1 MGRIRME
8 AVLRNP
14 PAGAALSSL
23 YRDIACGGPRGGDM
37 LVPNPEIIHAINID
51 LSNWCWRNVGPGAAS
66 SCSLAGGWANAL
78 RGL

>member
-1 MGRIRME
+1 MK
-8 AVLRNP
+8 AVLGNP

-23 YRDIACGGPRGGDM
+23 YRDIVCGGPRHERGGDM

-51 LSNWCWRNVGPGAAS
+51 LNNWCWRNVGPGAAS
-66 SCSLAGGWANAL
+66 SCSLARGWANAL